1 MKQKMIIIGNV
12 GKDPEMRF
20 TAGGDAVTSFSV
32 ATNKKYTDK
41 NGQKVEE
48 TTWFRVAAWGK
59 QAELANQYLKQGS
72 VVYIEG
78 ELVSDR
84 ETGGPKI
91 FTRKDGTP
99 GAAFEIKMKEMTFL
113 PSGNKKANQDT
124 AVEDMEL

>member
-1 MKQKMIIIGNV
+1 MKQKITIIGNV
-12 GKDPEMRF
+12 GKDPEMRYV
-20 TAGGDAVTSFSV
+20 TSGDAVTSFSV

-78 ELVSDR
+78 ELIPDR

-113 PSGNKKANQDT
+113 PSGNKQATQET
-124 AVEDMEL
+124 EDGEL